1 MTGGYLK
8 GIARNILL
16 ALSSCLEW
24 CNISS
29 FSNSNLNT
37 SPPSLRCQHRQAAKQ
52 TGLSSCVLML
62 ENDCITGTTISLG
75 QKSQLWKLL
84 MSLERLPLNSLIIG
98 SHYFSSSYWWFF
110 FFCLYVLFTCWL
122 IWQWNF
128 AFKFIIYWL
137 ILVLPIYLRLR
148 IAWLNIFDF
157 WVVYFIY
164 LIYPM

>member
-1 MTGGYLK
+1 VTGGYLK

-62 ENDCITGTTISLG
+62 ENDCITWNHHQLG
-75 QKSQLWKLL
+75 AKKPALK
-84 MSLERLPLNSLIIG
+84 IINVTG
-98 SHYFSSSYWWFF
+98 KAP
-110 FFCLYVLFTCWL
+110 
-122 IWQWNF
+122 I
-128 AFKFIIYWL
+128 KFIDHWL
-137 ILVLPIYLRLR
+137 TLFL
-148 IAWLNIFDF
+148 F
-157 WVVYFIY
+157 
-164 LIYPM
+164 